1 MPLLAHFKGTAG
13 IAAVAG
19 AVLVGLTG
27 AFAAVNPGLVRPPD
41 GWGLAK
47 PALKIAKETLRQRKG
62 TSPTTTP
69 RLKTSPGPPTV
80 KINPGPPGHLKAN
93 PGPPN
98 MRKVNPG
105 LPAVQ
110 INPGP
115 PTRR

>member
-1 MPLLAHFKGTAG
+1 MPFLAHFKGTAG

-27 AFAAVNPGLVRPPD
+27 ALAAVNPGLVRPPD

-80 KINPGPPGHLKAN
+80 KTNPGPPD
-93 PGPPN
+93 
-98 MRKVNPG
+98 MQKVNPG

-110 INPGP
+110 K